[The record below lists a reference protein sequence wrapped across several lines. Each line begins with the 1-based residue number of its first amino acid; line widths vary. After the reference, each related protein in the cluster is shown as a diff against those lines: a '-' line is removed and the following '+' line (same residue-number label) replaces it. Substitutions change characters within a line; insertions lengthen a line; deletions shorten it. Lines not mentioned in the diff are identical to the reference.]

1 MFETPER
8 VAVDGSD
15 RPRIAYIAQLAV
27 VLRSIRSGAME
38 RSYLIPAEDLLLIG
52 VRDCGRSGDISKS
65 WHWRQQVVALGG
77 RP

>member
-1 MFETPER
+1 VSETPER

-27 VLRSIRSGAME
+27 GLRSIRSGAIE
-38 RSYLIPAEDLLLIG
+38 RSYLIPEDGFLLIG

-65 WHWRQQVVALGG
+65 WQQQVVALGG
-77 RP
+77 KP